1 MNTLHR
7 RYAERMSLPTR
18 SASLVPAL
26 AAYGALTL
34 TFDIVPILVP
44 STAEYYGVALSSG
57 AWIYVMT
64 DFGFGIAAFWYG
76 IRSIRRRRLLLLGL
90 GGLAIANLA
99 AAGAPD
105 FLTHLGAR
113 TLAGYAM
120 GAMVA
125 GAMGLVVD
133 GANIPRRVG
142 TLTAVMP
149 AASVLMPVAGW
160 VTAAHG
166 WRTTLV
172 SLAVIALAAL
182 FVAFPM
188 PEQTSQ
194 EERIHPTRLFNRS
207 ATIGIASGVFWAL
220 GSMVPWVFV
229 GALAEGP
236 VGGDATLSGL
246 ALGVSGLAGF
256 AAALAARRLTF
267 HNRTVGLQWGLVA
280 CGLSVLW
287 LVATRD
293 VPGFLL
299 AIAAWAFSH
308 WFVFVVYQGLFS
320 ESVAVESQRGILTFA
335 ALPLQVGYG
344 LGAVVASFVFQAWSF
359 TGLGWVSAGLM
370 VVSMGGAWWAWRDRS
385 AVPTEIG
392 ST

>member
-1 MNTLHR
+1 M
-7 RYAERMSLPTR
+7 ALPTR

-34 TFDIVPILVP
+34 TFDIVPLLVP
-44 STAEYYGVALSSG
+44 STTEHYGVALSSG
-57 AWIYVMT
+57 AWLYVMT

-90 GGLAIANLA
+90 GALALANLA

-113 TLAGYAM
+113 TLAGFAM
-120 GAMVA
+120 GTMVA

-142 TLTAVMP
+142 TLIAVMP

-160 VTAAHG
+160 VTEAYG
-166 WRTTLV
+166 WRSILIA
-172 SLAVIALAAL
+172 LAVIAVAAL
-182 FVAFPM
+182 IVASPM
-188 PEQTSQ
+188 PEQASQ
-194 EERIHPTRLFNRS
+194 EKRVHPTRLFSRS

-236 VGGDATLSGL
+236 VGGDATLSGF

-256 AAALAARRLTF
+256 AAALAAGRLTF
-267 HNRTVGLQWGLVA
+267 HNRTLGLQLGLVA

-293 VPGFLL
+293 VAGFLL

-359 TGLGWVSAGLM
+359 SGLGWVSAGLM
-370 VVSMGGAWWAWRDRS
+370 VVSMVGAWWAWRERTAAHTELRS
-385 AVPTEIG
+385 T
-392 ST
+392 

>member
-1 MNTLHR
+1 MAST
-7 RYAERMSLPTR
+7 TR
-18 SASLVPAL
+18 SASLIPAV
-26 AAYGALTL
+26 AAYAALTL
-34 TFDIVPILVP
+34 TFDVVPVLVP
-44 STAEYYGVALSSG
+44 STVEGYGVALSSG
-57 AWIYVMT
+57 AWLYVMT

-90 GGLAIANLA
+90 GGVALANLA

-105 FLTHLGAR
+105 FFTHLAAR

-160 VTAAHG
+160 VTEAHG
-166 WRTTLV
+166 WRATL
-172 SLAVIALAAL
+172 LALAGFAL
-182 FVAFPM
+182 VALVVAFPM
-188 PEQTSQ
+188 PEQQSREKTV
-194 EERIHPTRLFNRS
+194 HPNRLFSRS

-236 VGGDATLSGL
+236 VGGDATLSGI
-246 ALGVSGLAGF
+246 AIAVSGLAGF
-256 AAALAARRLTF
+256 GAALAAGRLTF
-267 HNRTVGLQWGLVA
+267 RYRTMGLQLGFVA

-293 VPGFLL
+293 VTSFLL
-299 AIAAWAFSH
+299 SIAAWAFAH

-344 LGAVVASFVFQAWSF
+344 LGAVVASFVFRAWSF
-359 TGLGWVSAGLM
+359 AGLGWVSATLM
-370 VVSMGGAWWAWRDRS
+370 VVSMAGAWWAWGERTSAPSEARS
-385 AVPTEIG
+385 R
-392 ST
+392 

>member
-1 MNTLHR
+1 MVST
-7 RYAERMSLPTR
+7 TR

-34 TFDIVPILVP
+34 TFDIVPLLVP
-44 STAEYYGVALSSG
+44 STVEGYGVALSSG
-57 AWIYVMT
+57 AWLYVMT

-90 GGLAIANLA
+90 GGVALANLA

-105 FLTHLGAR
+105 FFTHLAAR

-120 GAMVA
+120 GTMVA

-149 AASVLMPVAGW
+149 AASVLMPLAGW
-160 VTAAHG
+160 VTEAYG

-172 SLAVIALAAL
+172 GLAGVALVALVIAS
-182 FVAFPM
+182 PM
-188 PEQTSQ
+188 PEQQSR
-194 EERIHPTRLFNRS
+194 EERINPARLFNRS
-207 ATIGIASGVFWAL
+207 ATIGIVSGVFWAL
-220 GSMVPWVFV
+220 GSMVPWVFI

-236 VGGDATLSGL
+236 VGGDATLSGVAL
-246 ALGVSGLAGF
+246 AVSGLAGF
-256 AAALAARRLTF
+256 AAALAAGRLTF
-267 HNRTVGLQWGLVA
+267 RNRTTGLQWGFAA

-293 VPGFLL
+293 VTSFLL
-299 AIAAWAFSH
+299 SIAAWAFSH

-344 LGAVVASFVFQAWSF
+344 LGAVVASFVFRAWSF
-359 TGLGWVSAGLM
+359 AGLGWVSAALM
-370 VVSMGGAWWAWRDRS
+370 VVSMAGAWWAWRDRMS
-385 AVPTEIG
+385 AASETR
-392 ST
+392 SR

>member
-1 MNTLHR
+1 
-7 RYAERMSLPTR
+7 MSLAAR

-26 AAYGALTL
+26 AGYGALTL

-44 STAEYYGVALSSG
+44 STTEHYGVALSSG
-57 AWIYVMT
+57 AWLYVMT
-64 DFGFGIAAFWYG
+64 DFGFGIAAFLYG

-90 GGLAIANLA
+90 GGLALANLA

-160 VTAAHG
+160 VTETHG
-166 WRTTLV
+166 WRSILIA
-172 SLAVIALAAL
+172 LAVIAAAAL
-182 FVAFPM
+182 FVASPM
-188 PEQTSQ
+188 PEQASQ
-194 EERIHPTRLFNRS
+194 EERIHPTRLFSRS

-229 GALAEGP
+229 GAYAEGP
-236 VGGDATLSGL
+236 VGGDATLSGF

-256 AAALAARRLTF
+256 AAALAAGRLTF
-267 HNRTVGLQWGLVA
+267 HNRTVGLQLGLVA

-287 LVATRD
+287 LMATGD
-293 VPGFLL
+293 VTSFLL
-299 AIAAWAFSH
+299 AIAAWSFSH

-320 ESVAVESQRGILTFA
+320 ESVAVESQRGILTLA

-359 TGLGWVSAGLM
+359 SGLGWVSAGLM
-370 VVSMGGAWWAWRDRS
+370 VVSMAGAWWAWRERT
-385 AVPTEIG
+385 AAATR
-392 ST
+392 TRCT

>member
-1 MNTLHR
+1 MAST
-7 RYAERMSLPTR
+7 AR
-18 SASLVPAL
+18 SASLLPAV

-34 TFDIVPILVP
+34 TFDIVPVLVP
-44 STAEYYGVALSSG
+44 STVEGYGVALASG
-57 AWIYVMT
+57 AWLYVMT

-76 IRSIRRRRLLLLGL
+76 IRSIRRRRLLLAGL
-90 GGLAIANLA
+90 GGVALANLA

-105 FLTHLGAR
+105 FFTHLAAR

-133 GANIPRRVG
+133 GANVPRRVG

-149 AASVLMPVAGW
+149 AASVLMPLAGW
-160 VTAAHG
+160 VTEAYG
-166 WRTTLV
+166 WRATLLGLSGAAV
-172 SLAVIALAAL
+172 LALVI
-182 FVAFPM
+182 AFPM
-188 PEQTSQ
+188 PEQRSR
-194 EERIHPTRLFNRS
+194 EERIHPTRLFSRS
-207 ATIGIASGVFWAL
+207 AAIGIASGVFWAL

-236 VGGDATLSGL
+236 VGGDATLSGIAL
-246 ALGVSGLAGF
+246 AVSGLAGF
-256 AAALAARRLTF
+256 GAALAAGRLTF
-267 HNRTVGLQWGLVA
+267 RNRTIGLQLGFVG

-293 VPGFLL
+293 VTSFLL
-299 AIAAWAFSH
+299 SIAAWAFSH
-308 WFVFVVYQGLFS
+308 WFVFVVYQGLFA

-359 TGLGWVSAGLM
+359 AGLGWVSAALM
-370 VVSMGGAWWAWRDRS
+370 VVSMAGAWWAWRGRVSAPSEKRS
-385 AVPTEIG
+385 R
-392 ST
+392 